1 MVGRNLKTAFLSFT
15 SRLCVELCKSR
26 QCRSCCGKN
35 QEEWHQ
41 SNNKWNGHKAKRGTE
56 KVIAVAVV
64 NEGGKLIV
72 KSGTRNM
79 TLSWKELEEYL
90 GARATR
96 GSLLPRGWQKVD
108 ALGSE

>member
-41 SNNKWNGHKAKRGTE
+41 SNNKWNGHKAKRGTD
-56 KVIAVAVV
+56 
-64 NEGGKLIV
+64 GKQAC
-72 KSGTRNM
+72 GCD
-79 TLSWKELEEYL
+79 EECNSA
-90 GARATR
+90 G
-96 GSLLPRGWQKVD
+96 
-108 ALGSE
+108 